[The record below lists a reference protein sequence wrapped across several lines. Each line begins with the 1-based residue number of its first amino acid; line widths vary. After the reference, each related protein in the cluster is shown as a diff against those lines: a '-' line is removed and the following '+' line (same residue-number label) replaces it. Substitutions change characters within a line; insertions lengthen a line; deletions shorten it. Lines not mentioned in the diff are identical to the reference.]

1 MCVQLPRHH
10 HRVNEIARRV
20 CSSVNQYD
28 RPNHNSSRRQLPI
41 SCLCHS
47 LGGSSNCSRAQK
59 VVAHG
64 IVRKSTWILVR
75 AGFEGRSSRKQG
87 KDLLIEYSRR
97 QGRLILRSR
106 MQSWDVGAELGYW
119 ARSEAGRESI
129 ANMRGGVKEVLQLL
143 LRYSGATSPRTIGG
157 RRCWPEF
164 GDEEDVRHGSA
175 RQIT

>member
-1 MCVQLPRHH
+1 MPMPQPWWVEQLQQSSEGHGAWDRSQK
-10 HRVNEIARRV
+10 HRV
-20 CSSVNQYD
+20 
-28 RPNHNSSRRQLPI
+28 
-41 SCLCHS
+41 
-47 LGGSSNCSRAQK
+47 
-59 VVAHG
+59 
-64 IVRKSTWILVR
+64 LVG